1 MPAPAPTAKPAGK
14 GKSRVLILAL
24 AAVLVLGGGWFAYQK
39 FIVTE
44 APPPPVAKK
53 TPAPAPTPATKTAS
67 TPAASGPTPSDTL
80 NQIAKAPGDAVQ
92 KAKDAINA
100 RRESGQSR
108 VDAAA
113 EGSDLPDKPAIAPSS
128 GAPKSATTA
137 TTGTRSVAP
146 GFSATTSLDA
156 AAAASPA
163 FRSFVLNAKISGA
176 TPARAMING
185 KLTRL
190 GEIVE
195 PTLGVSWEGYDTE
208 KNQLTFKDRSG
219 AVVHRRY
226 P

>member
-1 MPAPAPTAKPAGK
+1 M
-14 GKSRVLILAL
+14 VLAL
-24 AAVLVLGGGWFAYQK
+24 AAVLVLGGSWFAYQK
-39 FIVTE
+39 FIATE

-53 TPAPAPTPATKTAS
+53 TTAPAPATKTAS
-67 TPAASGPTPSDTL
+67 APATPGPTPSDTL

-92 KAKDAINA
+92 KAKDAMNA

-113 EGSDLPDKPAIAPSS
+113 AGEDVPDKPAVPPSA
-128 GAPKSATTA
+128 GAPKTSTTA
-137 TTGTRSVAP
+137 TTGTRSVSP
-146 GFSATTSLDA
+146 GFSATTSVDA

-163 FRSFVLNAKISGA
+163 FRSFVLNAKVSGA